1 MHAAASRS
9 TPIEAML
16 FRMRCSRSASAIGS
30 ELGCNT
36 NFFGP
41 NSPQIAIISVRN
53 PMLAIRAL
61 SLSTEISSVRENGK

>member
-36 NFFGP
+36 NFFGS